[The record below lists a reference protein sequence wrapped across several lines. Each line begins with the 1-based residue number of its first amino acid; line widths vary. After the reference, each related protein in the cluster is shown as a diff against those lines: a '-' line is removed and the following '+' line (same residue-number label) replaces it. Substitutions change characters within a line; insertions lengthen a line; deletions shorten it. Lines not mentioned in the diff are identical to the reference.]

1 MGSTA
6 NQNLTDPVAIWD
18 QYAHHF
24 PVRNHLIYLNHAA
37 VAPLCK
43 PAADA
48 MTHLADDCANFGSRH
63 YKSWLDAYE
72 GLRVAA
78 ARLVNADRSEIA
90 LVKNTSEGIATI
102 AMGLDWKPGD
112 RIVAF
117 REEFPANYYPWKRL
131 EEKGIPVT
139 WLSVDDSLDT
149 IDAAARGARL
159 LAISFVQFLSGYRAP
174 IQAIGE
180 ICRANRCIYLVDA
193 IQGLGAFPLDVRAC
207 HIDALAADG
216 HKWLLGP
223 EGCGI
228 LYISQELQDHV
239 EPVEFGWTNVAGY
252 NDYASRD
259 MSLRRDAGRYEC
271 GTLNTIGC
279 FGLRAAIELLLEVGV
294 GVIGPIV
301 QNLGDRIAAGV
312 TAKGYEVLGSRTPE
326 TGAGIVSFRKPG
338 LNAAEI
344 VHDLAAAGISA
355 APRAG
360 WVRTSPH
367 FYIPPSDIDRLLA
380 LLP

>member
-1 MGSTA
+1 MNPTA
-6 NQNLTDPVAIWD
+6 NVKFSPEIAIWD
-18 QYAHHF
+18 QYAHLF
-24 PVRNHLIYLNHAA
+24 PVRQRLIYLNHAA

-48 MTHLADDCANFGSRH
+48 MKHLAEDCLHFGSQH
-63 YKSWLDAYE
+63 YQEWLDTYD
-72 GLRVAA
+72 GLRAAA

-90 LVKNTSEGIATI
+90 LVKNTSEGIATV

-112 RIVAF
+112 RVVAF
-117 REEFPANYYPWKRL
+117 LEEFPSNYYPWKRL
-131 EEKGIPVT
+131 EARGIHVT
-139 WLSVDDSLDT
+139 WLSVEDPLEKIAD
-149 IDAAARGARL
+149 AARGARL

-180 ICRANRCIYLVDA
+180 ICHANNCIFLVDA
-193 IQGLGAFPLDVRAC
+193 IQGLGAFPLDVRAS

-216 HKWLLGP
+216 HKWLLGT

-228 LYISQELQDHV
+228 LYINQALQERV

-259 MSLRRDAGRYEC
+259 MALRGDAGRYEC
-271 GTLNTIGC
+271 GTLNTISC
-279 FGLRAAIELLLEVGV
+279 YGLRASIELLLEVE
-294 GVIGPIV
+294 IGKIAPLV

-312 TAKGYEVLGSRTPE
+312 VRKGYELLGHRTPE
-326 TGAGIVSFRKPG
+326 TGSGIVSFRKPG
-338 LNAAEI
+338 VPATEI
-344 VHDLAAAGISA
+344 VGRLAMAGISA

-367 FYIPPSDIDRLLA
+367 FYIPPADIDRMIEE
-380 LLP
+380 LP

>member
-6 NQNLTDPVAIWD
+6 NVNFRSEIALWD

-24 PVRNHLIYLNHAA
+24 PVRERLIYLNHAA

-48 MTHLADDCANFGSRH
+48 MKHLADDCTQFGSRH
-63 YKSWLDAYE
+63 YSEWLDTYE

-78 ARLVNADRSEIA
+78 ARLIGADRSEIA
-90 LVKNTSEGIATI
+90 LMKNTSEGIATI
-102 AMGLDWKPGD
+102 AIGLDWKPGD
-112 RIVAF
+112 RMVAF

-131 EEKGIPVT
+131 EQKGVNVT
-139 WLSVDDSLDT
+139 WLSVTASLDE
-149 IDAAARGARL
+149 IESAARGAKL

-180 ICRANRCIYLVDA
+180 ICHRNQCIYLVDA
-193 IQGLGAFPLDVRAC
+193 IQGLGAFPLDVRAS
-207 HIDALAADG
+207 HIDALASDG

-228 LYISQELQDHV
+228 LYVNQALQDRV

-259 MSLRRDAGRYEC
+259 MALRPDAGRFEC

-279 FGLRAAIELLLEVGV
+279 YGLRASIELLLEVGV
-294 GVIGPIV
+294 GKIAPIV
-301 QNLGDRIAAGV
+301 QNLGDRIAEGILS
-312 TAKGYEVLGSRTPE
+312 KDYELMGTRTPE
-326 TGAGIVSFRKPG
+326 TGSGIVTFRKPG
-338 LNAAEI
+338 VSAVEI
-344 VHDLAAAGISA
+344 VKKLNAAGISA

-367 FYIPPSDIDRLLA
+367 FYNPPSDIDRLLA
-380 LLP
+380 ELP